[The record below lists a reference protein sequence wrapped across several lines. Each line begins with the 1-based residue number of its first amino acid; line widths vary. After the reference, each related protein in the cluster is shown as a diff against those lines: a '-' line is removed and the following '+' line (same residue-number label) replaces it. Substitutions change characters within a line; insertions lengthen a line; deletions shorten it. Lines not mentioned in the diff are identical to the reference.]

1 MAHCD
6 ERSSEAIVGDKSH
19 VFNSEQGGA
28 AGVAGVQL
36 HPIENK
42 DDGTFCLE
50 TVKSAIRPSS
60 VHLPKTKLVIIEQ
73 THAVCGAR
81 VLPLD
86 WIEDL
91 SKICKENNLKLHM
104 DGARIFN
111 AAVYLGVSAARVAR
125 DVDSVSFCLSKGLS
139 CAIGS
144 VLVGS
149 KEFIER

>member
-6 ERSSEAIVGDKSH
+6 ERSSEAICGDKSH
-19 VFNSEQGGA
+19 AFNSEQGGA

-36 HPIENK
+36 HPIENN
-42 DDGTFCLE
+42 DDGTFCL
-50 TVKSAIRPSS
+50 KKLQLAIRPAS
-60 VHLPKTKLVIIEQ
+60 VHLPKTKLVMIEQ

-81 VLPLD
+81 VLQLD
-86 WIEDL
+86 WIEEV
-91 SKICKENNLKLHM
+91 SKICKTNNLMLHM

-111 AAVYLGVSAARVAR
+111 AATYLNVSPARVAR

-149 KEFIER
+149 KEFIGR